1 MHQDLIP
8 SIEVCQILGI
18 DRSTLSRWAAAGKI
32 TPALKLTGR
41 TQPMFFERADVEAL
55 RKSVAAA

>member
-8 SIEVCQILGI
+8 SAEACDILNI
-18 DRSTLSRWAAAGKI
+18 DRSTLSRWVSAGKI
-32 TPALKLTGR
+32 APALKINGR

-55 RKSVAAA
+55 RKSMATA

>member
-8 SIEVCQILGI
+8 SVEVCKILGI
-18 DRSTLSRWAAAGKI
+18 NRSTLSRWVTAKKI

-41 TQPMFFERADVEAL
+41 TQPMFFERADVESL
-55 RKSVAAA
+55 RKPAAAA